1 MPSEMVICY
10 EINVKVNRDTHKLH
24 VKSAEPPKFL
34 KEKVFDCMYFLMKY
48 DPYEMEQ
55 NYEL

>member
-10 EINVKVNRDTHKLH
+10 EINMKVNRDTHKLH

-34 KEKVFDCMYFLMKY
+34 KREGFGLYVFF
-48 DPYEMEQ
+48 
-55 NYEL
+55 